1 MSTASPSDVHGVIDT
16 SLSDSDIQSYL
27 DDATFEIGQAVD
39 EDLTDAH
46 RTQLEK
52 YLAALKIVQSK
63 DPALS
68 EMGVSGGQS
77 LVYDG
82 STVEWLRGE
91 VRQRDPSDTLAS
103 TVVRDTDRHVSSTG
117 DGG

>member
-1 MSTASPSDVHGVIDT
+1 MSTASPSDIHGVIDT
-16 SLSDSDIQSYL
+16 SLSDSDIQSFL
-27 DDATFEIGQAVD
+27 DDAAFEIGQAVD
-39 EDLTDAH
+39 EDLSDAH
-46 RTQLEK
+46 QKQLEK
-52 YLAALKIVQSK
+52 HLAALKIVQSK

-68 EMGVSGGQS
+68 ETSVSGGQS

-82 STVEWLRGE
+82 STVEWLRGA

-103 TVVRDTDRHVSSTG
+103 TAVRDADRHVSSTG